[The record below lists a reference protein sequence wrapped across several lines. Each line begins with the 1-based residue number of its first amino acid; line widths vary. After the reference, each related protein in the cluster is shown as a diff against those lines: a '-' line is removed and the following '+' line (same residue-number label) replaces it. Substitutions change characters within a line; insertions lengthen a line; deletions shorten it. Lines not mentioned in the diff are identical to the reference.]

1 MTRVLITGARGFVG
15 PYLVEAL
22 RRSYEN
28 NIEIIATAKKAGQH
42 AMLGPVRAIDVTDRT
57 AVEDAIVGSNP
68 THVMHL
74 AGIAAPTAVNADPDE
89 AWRVHLQ
96 GTLNLARVILKRAPD
111 CWLINVGSALVYGE
125 SAKAGRALDENALL
139 APLDEYSASK
149 AAADL
154 ALGPL
159 IRSGLKCIRLRPFNH
174 TGPGQSEAFVVPA
187 FAMQIARI
195 EAQLAPPV
203 IRVGNL
209 DAQRDF
215 LDVRDV
221 ANAYAL
227 VMKNLERL
235 ESGTVLNIASGV
247 PRRISDILASL
258 IARSRVE
265 ISVEQDPMRQRPG
278 DLPILV
284 GDASRARRLLHW
296 RPEYSFEDTLTAL
309 LNDCRARAVQ

>member
-1 MTRVLITGARGFVG
+1 MTRVLVTGALGFVG

-96 GTLNLARVILKRAPD
+96 GTLNLARVILKRAPG

-187 FAMQIARI
+187 FAAQIARI
-195 EAQLAPPV
+195 EARLTPPI

-221 ANAYAL
+221 ANAYVL

-235 ESGTVLNIASGV
+235 ESGTVLNIASGI

>member
-1 MTRVLITGARGFVG
+1 MTRVLVTGALGFVG

-42 AMLGPVRAIDVTDRT
+42 AMLSPVRAIDVTDRT

-174 TGPGQSEAFVVPA
+174 TGPGQSEAFVAPA
-187 FAMQIARI
+187 FAVQIARI
-195 EAQLAPPV
+195 EARLAPP
-203 IRVGNL
+203 IICVGNL

-235 ESGTVLNIASGV
+235 ESGTVLNIASGI

-278 DLPILV
+278 DLPILL

>member
-1 MTRVLITGARGFVG
+1 MTRVLVTGALGFVG

-42 AMLGPVRAIDVTDRT
+42 AMLGPVRAIDVTDRA

-195 EAQLAPPV
+195 EAQLAPSV

-235 ESGTVLNIASGV
+235 ESGTVINIASGI

-278 DLPILV
+278 DLLILL

>member
-1 MTRVLITGARGFVG
+1 
-15 PYLVEAL
+15 
-22 RRSYEN
+22 
-28 NIEIIATAKKAGQH
+28 
-42 AMLGPVRAIDVTDRT
+42 MLSPVRAIDVTDRT

-174 TGPGQSEAFVVPA
+174 TGPGQSEAFVAPA
-187 FAMQIARI
+187 FAVQIARI
-195 EAQLAPPV
+195 EARLAPP
-203 IRVGNL
+203 IICVGNL

-235 ESGTVLNIASGV
+235 ESGTVLNIASGI

-278 DLPILV
+278 DLPILL

-296 RPEYSFEDTLTAL
+296 KPEYSFEDTLTAL

>member
-1 MTRVLITGARGFVG
+1 L
-15 PYLVEAL
+15 
-22 RRSYEN
+22 
-28 NIEIIATAKKAGQH
+28 H
-42 AMLGPVRAIDVTDRT
+42 
-57 AVEDAIVGSNP
+57 
-68 THVMHL
+68 
-74 AGIAAPTAVNADPDE
+74 
-89 AWRVHLQ
+89 
-96 GTLNLARVILKRAPD
+96 GTLNLAHVLLKRAPD

-187 FAMQIARI
+187 FAAQIARI
-195 EAQLAPPV
+195 EARLTPPI

-235 ESGTVLNIASGV
+235 ESGTVLNIASGI

-278 DLPILV
+278 DLPILL

-296 RPEYSFEDTLTAL
+296 KPEYSFEDTLTAL

>member
-1 MTRVLITGARGFVG
+1 MVTGARGFVG

-195 EAQLAPPV
+195 EAQLAPSV

-235 ESGTVLNIASGV
+235 ESGTVLNIASGI

-278 DLPILV
+278 DLPILL

>member
-1 MTRVLITGARGFVG
+1 MTRVLVTGALGFVG

-154 ALGPL
+154 ALGPF

-187 FAMQIARI
+187 FAAQIARI
-195 EAQLAPPV
+195 EARLTPPI

-221 ANAYAL
+221 ANAYVL
-227 VMKNLERL
+227 VMKNFERL
-235 ESGTVLNIASGV
+235 ESGTVLNIASGI

-278 DLPILV
+278 DLPILL

>member
-1 MTRVLITGARGFVG
+1 MTRVLVTGALGFVG

-42 AMLGPVRAIDVTDRT
+42 AMLGPVRAIDVTDRA
-57 AVEDAIVGSNP
+57 AVEDAIAGANP
-68 THVMHL
+68 THVIHL

-89 AWRVHLQ
+89 AWRVHLH
-96 GTLNLARVILKRAPD
+96 GTLNLARVILKRAPA
-111 CWLINVGSALVYGE
+111 CWFINVGSALVYGE

-154 ALGPL
+154 ALSPL

-187 FAMQIARI
+187 FAAQIARI
-195 EAQLAPPV
+195 EARLTPPI

-221 ANAYAL
+221 ANAYVL
-227 VMKNLERL
+227 VMKNSERL
-235 ESGTVLNIASGV
+235 ESGTVLNIASGI

-278 DLPILV
+278 DLPILL

-296 RPEYSFEDTLTAL
+296 KPEYSFEDTLTAL